1 MQLPPEPPPLV
12 VQPSGGPATDPL
24 DGPDT
29 IARSLKAHRFPKRQS
44 TGAVHIRLP
53 DRGLQVTLGK
63 AIGRC
68 DDACIHTEY
77 THRVYTMK
85 RTNIVLDEALVKQAL
100 ELTGIK
106 TQKDLVDHALRQLV
120 RRESQLEL
128 LRLRGKV
135 AWEGDLS
142 EMRKA
147 RVA

>member
-1 MQLPPEPPPLV
+1 
-12 VQPSGGPATDPL
+12 
-24 DGPDT
+24 
-29 IARSLKAHRFPKRQS
+29 
-44 TGAVHIRLP
+44 
-53 DRGLQVTLGK
+53 
-63 AIGRC
+63 
-68 DDACIHTEY
+68 
-77 THRVYTMK
+77 MK